1 MQFFGWPLLAVDFG
15 KELTPQTDVMLYH
28 LVIVSECCEAAFSQY
43 DLANAHGAL
52 TMVPVYGWAKSV
64 VRFLRP
70 GSSNSESEVSLT
82 AFFFWNSGMLSGV
95 SLQLWAWGQAGNSLT
110 GTSWVPDS
118 FRQWHV
124 VEGSQNM
131 LRTYVES
138 FGGFWGSES
147 FEGFRSC
154 WEGSGT
160 IWLGVTPA
168 ALIRISAKGVPFTE
182 QQTRSI

>member
-1 MQFFGWPLLAVDFG
+1 MAVDFG

-82 AFFFWNSGMLSGV
+82 AFFFLE
-95 SLQLWAWGQAGNSLT
+95 
-110 GTSWVPDS
+110 
-118 FRQWHV
+118 QW
-124 VEGSQNM
+124 
-131 LRTYVES
+131 YA
-138 FGGFWGSES
+138 FGGLS
-147 FEGFRSC
+147 
-154 WEGSGT
+154 T
-160 IWLGVTPA
+160 TLGLGA
-168 ALIRISAKGVPFTE
+168 GRK
-182 QQTRSI
+182 

>member
-1 MQFFGWPLLAVDFG
+1 MAVDFG

-82 AFFFWNSGMLSGV
+82 AFFFSGTVVCFRGSLYNSG
-95 SLQLWAWGQAGNSLT
+95 
-110 GTSWVPDS
+110 P
-118 FRQWHV
+118 
-124 VEGSQNM
+124 
-131 LRTYVES
+131 
-138 FGGFWGSES
+138 GGRPE
-147 FEGFRSC
+147 
-154 WEGSGT
+154 
-160 IWLGVTPA
+160 IA
-168 ALIRISAKGVPFTE
+168 
-182 QQTRSI
+182 